1 MIYYRIDPVNFS
13 VWREVD
19 DSVSE
24 KIKERVQ
31 EIIKKSTSTNRDGRL
46 LNSIADELVSEI
58 FSELQQ
64 YHQNKIFGRPSAKE
78 VFVYT
83 PADTRFPGNTNSL
96 GEHLITTSAFA
107 VVALLSYLEKYGK
120 VSIKEEE
127 YQNIKDELQDRE
139 FLRGLVRLA
148 ALFHDIGK
156 PPPQG
161 HVERSR
167 EFIESLK
174 QELGEDVAQA
184 LSTIVARHHYGRDY
198 QNKPRNVLEWIV
210 AFADKASAG
219 SRGFIPKDEPE
230 MFEKIIQHFIDLNP
244 GYDLGKQRLNRMQL
258 ALKADETSEEN
269 DDDAEKFLFGFL
281 SKDPERVYVV
291 NKALI
296 NAEEKILES
305 GGSTDKETRLLA
317 LLHIDVPSIQSY
329 IARGRS
335 LAVSVGYSLMI
346 DAFIHKIAKIIEEQ
360 IGKEVILSKEGGSL
374 LALVPV
380 GYGDKLANKII
391 NEISEA
397 KHIRFAYYEMP
408 IKFGEAFLGPEEY
421 WGYWVRQEANVLK
434 RDSMRTFGTLVSKLI
449 FESSF
454 RAKSVPEEDY
464 QEKEIKN
471 MCLECKTNER
481 INGSELCEQC
491 SKAAQWYKN
500 FRKLVIKGE
509 NVTSEFKI
517 LRELRSVRLVEDL
530 KKEVGVN
537 IDIPETLDE
546 WAGRDGSPVQQKEYI
561 VYVTADG
568 DNFGM
573 MKSSASTVTHYLSI
587 VTTLTDMIYFPL
599 LYSLK
604 KIAEQKTGLKFVPC
618 YIGGDDVLIIIPT
631 KHLKEFL
638 IHMESAIRNMLAYEA
653 QEGDADLRK
662 LRKGFLYKRLGVS
675 AGLYLTKD
683 VKYPVF
689 LATENARAL
698 EGISKKYAKSSIKER
713 EKLEQE
719 GDLTPHF
726 TFTIADEKTFS
737 FASGAKDDYRLTLN
751 GSELVELKNY
761 MDKLLA
767 SKLTANKSRKYFQ
780 LDKSR
785 REYELT
791 ISYHVARN
799 DYDLNAVLKLIEK
812 GRKTKID
819 TFLLYYLLYLAE
831 G

>member
-1 MIYYRIDPVNFS
+1 MVYYRIDPVNFS

-19 DSVSE
+19 DNINT
-24 KIKERVQ
+24 KIKEKVR
-31 EIIKKSTSTNRDGRL
+31 EIIKKSKTNKSGRL

-58 FSELQQ
+58 LSELQQ
-64 YHQNKIFGRPSAKE
+64 YHKSKIFGSSSVNE

-96 GEHLITTSAFA
+96 GEHLITTSAFG
-107 VVALLSYLEKYGK
+107 VVALLSYLEMYGR
-120 VSIKEEE
+120 VSINEPE
-127 YQNIKDELQDRE
+127 YQKIQDKLQDRE

-161 HVERSR
+161 HVERSC

-174 QELGEDVAQA
+174 QELGEDVTQA
-184 LSTIVARHHYGRDY
+184 LSAIVARHHYGRDY

-230 MFEKIIQHFIDLNP
+230 KFKKIIEHFIGLNP
-244 GYDLGKQRLNRMQL
+244 GYDLDKQRLYRIRQVL
-258 ALKADETSEEN
+258 EGAEASEDE
-269 DDDAEKFLFGFL
+269 DDVEKFLFGFL
-281 SKDPERVYVV
+281 SKHPERVYVV
-291 NKALI
+291 NKALME
-296 NAEEKILES
+296 AERKILES
-305 GGSTDKETRLLA
+305 GGFKDKETRLLA
-317 LLHIDVPSIQSY
+317 LLHLDVPSIQSY

-346 DAFIHKIAKIIEEQ
+346 DAFIRKVAKIIEEE

-380 GYGDKLANKII
+380 GYGDKLADKIKS
-391 NEISEA
+391 EIGEA
-397 KHIRFAYYEMP
+397 KHIRFTYYEMP

-421 WGYWVRQEANVLK
+421 RGYWTRQEADVLK

-454 RAKSVPEEDY
+454 RAKTIPEEDCH
-464 QEKEIKN
+464 EKEIQN
-471 MCLECKTNER
+471 VCSECKTNES
-481 INGSELCEQC
+481 INGSELCEPC
-491 SKAAQWYKN
+491 SKAEQWYKN
-500 FRKLVIKGE
+500 FRKFVIEG
-509 NVTSEFKI
+509 NSVPSEFEI
-517 LRELRSVRLVEDL
+517 LKELRSVKLVEDL
-530 KKEVGVN
+530 KQEVGAK
-537 IDIPETLDE
+537 IKIPETLDE
-546 WAGRDGSPVQQKEYI
+546 WAEERLPRQQKEYI
-561 VYVTADG
+561 AYVTADG

-573 MKSSASTVTHYLSI
+573 MKSSASTITHYLSI
-587 VTTLTDMIYFPL
+587 VTTLTDVIYFPL

-604 KIAEQKTGLKFVPC
+604 KIAEQKTEVKFVPC
-618 YIGGDDVLIIIPT
+618 YIGGDDVLIIIPA

-638 IHMESAIRNMLAYEA
+638 INVERAIKDMLAYEA
-653 QEGDADLRK
+653 QIGDTDLRK

-675 AGLYLTKD
+675 AGLYITKD

-689 LATENARAL
+689 LTTENARVL
-698 EGISKKYAKSSIKER
+698 ESVSKKYAKSSSR
-713 EKLEQE
+713 EHEKPEQE
-719 GDLTPHF
+719 DDLTPHF

-737 FASGAKDDYRLTLN
+737 FVLRMNDYKLTLN
-751 GSELVELKNY
+751 GSELVELKSE

-767 SKLTANKSRKYFQ
+767 SKLTAKKSRKYFWFN
-780 LDKSR
+780 KAR
-785 REYELT
+785 KEYELT
-791 ISYHVARN
+791 ISYHVVRN
-799 DYDLNAVLKLIEK
+799 DYDIHAVLNLIEK
-812 GRKTKID
+812 GRKTKTD

-831 G
+831 DLPEG